1 MRFIIGILLGIM
13 LAYFY
18 KNSGPHLSDV
28 ITGQLYELE
37 ENINERIRGL

>member
-1 MRFIIGILLGIM
+1 MRFIIGLMLGIA
-13 LAYFY
+13 LTYFY
-18 KNSGPHLSDV
+18 HNSGPHLSDV

>member
-1 MRFIIGILLGIM
+1 MKILIGLLLGIA

-18 KNSGPHLSDV
+18 QNSGPHLSDV
-28 ITGQLYELE
+28 ISGQLYELE